1 MQISYRL
8 QQAHLD
14 AERKRNIEEELEG
27 ARERQ
32 EDLKRRVVS
41 FRFRRLPPHTKVV
54 IFAEYLDKFVSP
66 LVSRGPL

>member
-14 AERKRNIEEELEG
+14 AERKRNTEDELEG

-41 FRFRRLPPHTKVV
+41 FRACFGDSRLIP
-54 IFAEYLDKFVSP
+54 
-66 LVSRGPL
+66 RW